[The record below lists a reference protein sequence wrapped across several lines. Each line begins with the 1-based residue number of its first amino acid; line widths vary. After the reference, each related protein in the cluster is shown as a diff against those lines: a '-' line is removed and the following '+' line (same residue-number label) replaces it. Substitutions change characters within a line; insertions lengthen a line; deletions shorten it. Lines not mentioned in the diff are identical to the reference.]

1 MKETI
6 SVKLVEDTNKIG
18 WEPWVLLVA
27 ILTLIAS
34 VIIPYA
40 QKKYEEFRAKRNF
53 QYYLKK
59 QIGLVLNHLTMSK
72 LEYIEPSVRNEPK
85 KEYLLI
91 NDLILKIKDDFSKHK
106 NTVQPR
112 VIFMMMLNVQNMCLF
127 AHQARKIISTID
139 LQNITERTLE
149 FGKELSK
156 KELDKIYGL
165 ILIYESFQSI
175 SLFHDRFN
183 DLKAITRL
191 FEDNE
196 WIGLQVEHKL
206 LNDQSQLND
215 DLLLLNDNE
224 RSLNELSDIIL
235 ILNQE
240 TKKYFEYDK
249 LQQKRESY

>member
-6 SVKLVEDTNKIG
+6 SVKLIEDPNRIN
-18 WEPWVLLVA
+18 WEPWVLTVA

-34 VIIPYA
+34 VIIPFA

-59 QIGLVLNHLTMSK
+59 QIGLILNHITTSK
-72 LEYIEPSVRNEPK
+72 IEYLEPSVRNEPK

-91 NDLILKIKDDFSKHK
+91 KDLIIKIKNDFAKNK

-112 VIFMMMLNVQNMCLF
+112 VNFMMQMNIQNMCLF
-127 AHQARKIISTID
+127 AYQARKIISTID

-156 KELDKIYGL
+156 KELNKTYGL

-175 SLFHDRFN
+175 SLFHDRFGKF
-183 DLKAITRL
+183 KAITRL
-191 FEDNE
+191 IVENE
-196 WIGLQVEHKL
+196 WIGLKVEKEF
-206 LNDQSQLND
+206 LNDQKQLNE

-224 RSLNELSDIIL
+224 RSLEELSNIIL
-235 ILNQE
+235 IMNQE
-240 TKKYFEYDK
+240 TKRYFDYDN
-249 LQQKRESY
+249 LQLKRKKT